1 MDASVPGE
9 TAQHGLAGSG
19 RFGGFPSAAAGW
31 NCCGSGSGRR
41 RLDTFGRAPLAVGT
55 AVHGVVSQL
64 IGCLVLMAES
74 MADFEAIQLCDA
86 ATRLFPEGAQIGRIY
101 LVFALNLL
109 HHEFGIGN
117 YPQAAV
123 AMVEHPLQTAEQT
136 GIFSVVIG
144 AIAEKL
150 GQFCEDDASLIL
162 EQGSIAGRPGIAAG
176 SAITVG
182 DDPAGLA
189 GGSCFVGK
197 EACGGTDHPDKFTA
211 SGERFWEGCL
221 RLQQAF
227 RLSRC
232 SYPDS
237 GVRNNMSSSDAIVLA
252 GEGRRRPSPF
262 SLGLTE
268 TAAISAV
275 KSTVM
280 IPNVAAQP
288 GTRTKLTAEQMDARQ
303 QQRAEDDELIRAAQ
317 KGDRQA
323 FDSLVRRYDRSVL
336 RLALHML
343 GNEQDAQDVHQ
354 EAFLKAY
361 RHLSNFRFECSF
373 YTWLYRIV
381 TNLCLDQL
389 RRRKSRREDPATA
402 LDGTGDEID
411 LLANLTDG
419 RASANPARELERKTM
434 HSAIQGA
441 LEELTPRERTVFEL
455 KHYQGLKL
463 RTIGEM
469 LSTTEETAKNTLF
482 RATRKLRARLADA
495 R

>member
-1 MDASVPGE
+1 
-9 TAQHGLAGSG
+9 
-19 RFGGFPSAAAGW
+19 
-31 NCCGSGSGRR
+31 
-41 RLDTFGRAPLAVGT
+41 
-55 AVHGVVSQL
+55 
-64 IGCLVLMAES
+64 
-74 MADFEAIQLCDA
+74 
-86 ATRLFPEGAQIGRIY
+86 
-101 LVFALNLL
+101 
-109 HHEFGIGN
+109 
-117 YPQAAV
+117 
-123 AMVEHPLQTAEQT
+123 
-136 GIFSVVIG
+136 
-144 AIAEKL
+144 
-150 GQFCEDDASLIL
+150 
-162 EQGSIAGRPGIAAG
+162 
-176 SAITVG
+176 
-182 DDPAGLA
+182 
-189 GGSCFVGK
+189 
-197 EACGGTDHPDKFTA
+197 
-211 SGERFWEGCL
+211 
-221 RLQQAF
+221 
-227 RLSRC
+227 
-232 SYPDS
+232 
-237 GVRNNMSSSDAIVLA
+237 MSSSDAIVLA

-262 SLGLTE
+262 NLGLSE
-268 TAAISAV
+268 TVANGAV
-275 KSTVM
+275 KSSVM
-280 IPNVAAQP
+280 MPNAAAQP

-323 FDSLVRRYDRSVL
+323 FDTLVRRYDRSVL

-389 RRRKSRREDPATA
+389 RRRKSRREDPSTA
-402 LDGTGDEID
+402 LDGAGDEID

-434 HSAIQGA
+434 NTAIQDA
-441 LEELTPRERTVFEL
+441 LDELTPRERTVFEL